1 MPKLTVVIPAY
12 TITDKLKELLIN
24 AVNFY
29 RDGADQLIVV
39 EDGGG
44 YVPEIRNKVDLY
56 ALYPENKG
64 FTANVNRGWDL
75 SDGDYTAIV
84 SSDTYLMRGDL
95 HDLCIPGKV
104 TSPHIV
110 NQGIDRLAGPFFVV
124 PKEIKEER
132 GMLLEDLH
140 TYSSDS
146 EYDHRVKDIFQKVP
160 SVEIFH
166 HMAQTVTPAGV
177 EGGDRQRI
185 DREIYQRLIK
195 EGKAAH

>member
-29 RDGADQLIVV
+29 KDGADELIVV
-39 EDGGG
+39 EDGGE
-44 YVPEIRNKVDLY
+44 YVPEIRDLVDLY
-56 ALYPENKG
+56 ALYPNNVG
-64 FTANVNRGWDL
+64 FTKNVNRGWSL
-75 SDGDYTAIV
+75 SNGDYTAIV

-95 HDLCIPGKV
+95 HDLCVPGKV

-124 PKEIKEER
+124 PREIKDER
-132 GMLLEDLH
+132 GMLLEELH

-166 HMAQTVTPAGV
+166 YMAQTVTLAGV
-177 EGGDRQRI
+177 EGGAQQQK
-185 DREIYQRLIK
+185 DREIYQRLIE